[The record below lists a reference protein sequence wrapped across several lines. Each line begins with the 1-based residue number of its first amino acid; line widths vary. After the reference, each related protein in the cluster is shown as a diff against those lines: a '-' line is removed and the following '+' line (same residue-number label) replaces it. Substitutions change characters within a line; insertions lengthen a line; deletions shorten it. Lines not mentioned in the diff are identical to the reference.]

1 MDARSSLIVEDPS
14 IKWLYSCTWIHIV
27 SSCRDYTAR
36 RRSPTQPC
44 HCLTRVSYARAN
56 KSYAKFGFLTI
67 DEWANQSDVVLFH
80 VCSNISQI
88 KSIIRLYPLERV
100 RRLPIPIEFLLQH
113 SWFGINFFT
122 FVLFYNRIIFQRWE
136 NIKESELICR
146 TSRPNLCV
154 KIFLSWL

>member
-14 IKWLYSCTWIHIV
+14 VKWLYSYTWVHIV

-36 RRSPTQPC
+36 RRSPTQPR
-44 HCLTRVSYARAN
+44 HCPTRVSYVRAN
-56 KSYAKFGFLTI
+56 KSYAKLGFLTI

-100 RRLPIPIEFLLQH
+100 RRLPIPIEYLLQH
-113 SWFGINFFT
+113 SWLDINFFT
-122 FVLFYNRIIFQRWE
+122 FVLFYNRTIFQRRE
-136 NIKESELICR
+136 NIIESVLICR
-146 TSRPNLCV
+146 TSRLNLCV